1 VGTRPGHYG
10 LGSSS
15 SRERRA
21 RDLDSLLPGM
31 SDDIRE
37 RTTAV
42 PSLRVSRVS
51 GATTAELR
59 VVMPPALAATIPLG
73 AERTTLGRQADG
85 PGEPEIADVSV
96 SRKHFAIEWDAS
108 SGFHTGVDLGSSNG
122 TFVNGIRI
130 QEHQLQTGECFTAGQ
145 SVFQIEFSLSGSRFL
160 ADVLSTQDEPLYA
173 VLDTARD
180 PTMYSLLLTSG
191 AYYWCL
197 YAGNSALTMESVA
210 PYLVYLPPGSEF
222 LTTIINKGWSKS
234 WGIFLTSGRAPE
246 EIWHDLRR
254 HLFVDIQSKGRVY
267 FRFYDPRV
275 LRMFMPISTD
285 QQRVDFG
292 GIVSSFLMED
302 EDPKVLL
309 RFASPWHGSYL
320 EKMDVYI
327 EKTEEQASARQEL
340 ASTRVL

>member
-1 VGTRPGHYG
+1 MKALLRGISGPASGLQVELDTRLVTSVGRNANCTFPFV
-10 LGSSS
+10 
-15 SRERRA
+15 
-21 RDLDSLLPGM
+21 
-31 SDDIRE
+31 SDRFLSGRHFEI
-37 RTTAV
+37 A
-42 PSLRVSRVS
+42 VS
-51 GATTAELR
+51 GEQLFLR
-59 VVMPPALAATIPLG
+59 
-73 AERTTLGRQADG
+73 
-85 PGEPEIADVSV
+85 
-96 SRKHFAIEWDAS
+96 
-108 SGFHTGVDLGSSNG
+108 DLGSSNG
-122 TFVNGIRI
+122 TFVNGIRV

-145 SVFQIEFSLSGSRFL
+145 SVFQIEFGLSGSCSL
-160 ADVLSTQDEPLYA
+160 SDVLSTQNEPLYA

-180 PTMYSLLLTSG
+180 PLIYTLLLTSG

-275 LRMFMPISTD
+275 LRMFMPISTN